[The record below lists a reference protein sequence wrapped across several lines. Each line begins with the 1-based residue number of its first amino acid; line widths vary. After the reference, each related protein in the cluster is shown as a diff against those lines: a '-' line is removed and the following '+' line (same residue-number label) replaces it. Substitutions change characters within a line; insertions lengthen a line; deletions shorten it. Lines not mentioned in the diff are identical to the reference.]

1 MARRKQ
7 TQSNIHEIFSDVA
20 FLMLATFV
28 FLLVLVMVSS
38 RFAEENE
45 LPELKEEVA
54 ELREKLEAAQAA
66 ESRLKEHLEQAVVI
80 DMDEQIDTVLRN
92 ANTGRRDFD
101 LFIEG
106 LKEIPG
112 RDLHM
117 MVDATGSMHGV
128 STFLVPVLRL
138 IVIRSGKQLSALT
151 WFANNRA
158 TTYTGSMGDMFDYLM
173 TEAPFAGHLETIG
186 HAFRSTARDETH
198 TPPSAYLLIGD
209 EPSDDTINYSDI
221 PSPVFTIPLGRAD
234 PGTLAE
240 YGTLSERTGGKMLH
254 LDFN

>member
-1 MARRKQ
+1 MARRNQ
-7 TQSNIHEIFSDVA
+7 TPSNIHEIFSDVA

-28 FLLVLVMVSS
+28 FLLVVVMVSS

-45 LPELKEEVA
+45 LPRLKEEV
-54 ELREKLEAAQAA
+54 EQLREALEAAQAT
-66 ESRLKEHLEQAVVI
+66 ETRLREHLEQAVVI

-101 LFIEG
+101 MFIEG

-112 RDLHM
+112 RDLHLV
-117 MVDATGSMHGV
+117 VDATGSMHGV

-138 IVIRSGKQLSALT
+138 IVLRSGKELTALT

-158 TTYTGSMGDMFDYLM
+158 TTYTGGMGDMFDYLM

-186 HAFRSTARDETH
+186 HAFRSAARDLQ
-198 TPPSAYLLIGD
+198 PPGAYILIGD
-209 EPSDDTINYSDI
+209 EPSDDTINYSEI
-221 PSPVFTIPLGRAD
+221 PSPVFTIPLGRDD
-234 PGTLAE
+234 PSTITE
-240 YGTLSERTGGKMLH
+240 YRTLSERTGGRMLH
-254 LDFN
+254 LEFR